1 MFNVDGFKNETN
13 KDITERI
20 LVKDLHSNKTK
31 AWKGFRLWITFWPL
45 PPSIQDRVKCGS
57 SLALGKCIKSYP
69 PTMPRYV
76 LRVCGGWVVGGWLRP
91 IFLFSLSKD
100 EAEQLKLVQ

>member
-31 AWKGFRLWITFWPL
+31 VWKGFRLWITFWPL
-45 PPSIQDRVKCGS
+45 PPLVRIGLSVTVWDR
-57 SLALGKCIKSYP
+57 
-69 PTMPRYV
+69 
-76 LRVCGGWVVGGWLRP
+76 GG
-91 IFLFSLSKD
+91 
-100 EAEQLKLVQ
+100 